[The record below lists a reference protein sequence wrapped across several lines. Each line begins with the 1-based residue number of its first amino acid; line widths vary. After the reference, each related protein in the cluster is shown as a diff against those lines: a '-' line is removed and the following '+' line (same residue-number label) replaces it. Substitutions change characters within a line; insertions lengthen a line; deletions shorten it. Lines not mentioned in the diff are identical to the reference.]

1 MGKCWLSFTRRV
13 LALKSDTIVAN
24 WGQRL
29 DTIGLI
35 VLSRDIRGNWRL
47 SFWKSLEIK
56 TKSWM
61 IQKPDFKWRFIRRE
75 LFYWGCHIEHFY
87 GEITVVFER
96 DTKIK
101 ITYKIW
107 LFLKKLFKL
116 HLIGFLFSFFLF
128 FYFFHD
134 LLFFLSILSS
144 YFSFWNI
151 ICFLLVDSIC
161 SFESS

>member
-1 MGKCWLSFTRRV
+1 MGKCRLSFTRRV

-24 WGQRL
+24 RGQRL

-61 IQKPDFKWRFIRRE
+61 IQKSDFKWRFIRRE

-107 LFLKKLFKL
+107 LFFKEIIQAPFDWL
-116 HLIGFLFSFFLF
+116 SFLIFLVFLF
-128 FYFFHD
+128 FSWSS
-134 LLFFLSILSS
+134 FLS
-144 YFSFWNI
+144 
-151 ICFLLVDSIC
+151 
-161 SFESS
+161 